1 MQIIVKDYPQLHML
15 CWNRSDNALL
25 DEDEALALY
34 ERNWRFIDQE
44 TVTVRERALINVL
57 AKKHGGLLV
66 AA

>member
-1 MQIIVKDYPQLHML
+1 MQIIVKDYPQLHTL

>member
-1 MQIIVKDYPQLHML
+1 MQITVKDYPQLHML
-15 CWNRSDNALL
+15 CWNRSNNALL

-44 TVTVRERALINVL
+44 AVTARERALINDL